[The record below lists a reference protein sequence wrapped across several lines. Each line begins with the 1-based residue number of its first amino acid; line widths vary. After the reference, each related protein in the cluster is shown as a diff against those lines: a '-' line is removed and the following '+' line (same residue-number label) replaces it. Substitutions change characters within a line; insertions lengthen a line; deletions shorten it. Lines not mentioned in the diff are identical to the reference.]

1 MRKIPLKNYIILF
14 IIVVLSGSAFI
25 YFINLY
31 NLRSNYEKST
41 HYTMSF
47 LNEIH
52 INDLENYLIGNPD
65 MIIYINEKNDL
76 ELENVETKLK
86 NHIIEKDYINDI
98 VYINS
103 NNTNKKLLKKLNKFS
118 KTKLQNIPNVIIT
131 KDGMIQNELYF
142 DENIDEFKIIEF
154 MELYYND

>member
-1 MRKIPLKNYIILF
+1 MRKIHLKNYIILF

-52 INDLENYLIGNPD
+52 INDLENYLIENPD

>member
-52 INDLENYLIGNPD
+52 INDLENYLIENPD